1 MRRLDKHPRAV
12 AAAQV
17 AHHQVVLLPR
27 ELRVQ
32 RRHEGVVREA
42 DVAVL
47 PADRGVEGL
56 AVEALHHVSHFVEEH
71 QRDGE
76 VRARGRRGGGAE
88 GEELR
93 QRRAAHGAEARAR
106 GDGRGAAPA
115 RRPRARS
122 RQPAPAVRAERQ
134 CGADLGVAEW
144 AGGVALQGGRGRRRH
159 LTCAGDRRRAR
170 RRRHCGHRF
179 RAAGLVQGFAAVHAE
194 LRAGLVVAAAIGAG
208 HSVRCSREP
217 ISLGLPIYS
226 ANWRVERVDASFGA
240 CASEPRSAVI
250 VVAQRHDAT
259 FHAVRRT
266 SSCDVASWCRV
277 ALLALSLLAGRAEAQ
292 VDPSGPW
299 RTLHTEHFRIHFRP
313 AYRAVAEQE
322 AREAERAYRLLA
334 AELRAPRG
342 VIDLVLGDDV
352 DVANGA
358 TTVFPSSR
366 IYVMLPPPLG
376 DPGLQRFDSWLRLV
390 TVHELTHVFHLDRV
404 RGVWGVLQRVF
415 GRAPG
420 LFPNAFQPSWVIE
433 GLATYYES
441 KFTNGGRG
449 RGRWARAGGRYAG
462 RRARPGSLERAG
474 AAAVSGR
481 RPSSVPAR
489 RRQGSAAA
497 RRRGRAGLAGA
508 AAPPR
513 QRRRELRL
521 AGRHAG
527 GGAARLDVALAP
539 AQRSVSLASRWRVA
553 GGDARGAAG
562 AAARRRRP
570 PRRDP
575 LHARGG

>member
-170 RRRHCGHRF
+170 RRRHCGRRF

-277 ALLALSLLAGRAEAQ
+277 TLLALSLLAGRAEAQ
-292 VDPSGPW
+292 VDPSGHW

-376 DPGLQRFDSWLRLV
+376 G
-390 TVHELTHVFHLDRV
+390 RV
-404 RGVWGVLQRVF
+404 RGRFHTQLLAADLAGGASRSPTNAL
-415 GRAPG
+415 
-420 LFPNAFQPSWVIE
+420 LF
-433 GLATYYES
+433 T
-441 KFTNGGRG
+441 
-449 RGRWARAGGRYAG
+449 RWADGPVPYAY
-462 RRARPGSLERAG
+462 GSRFFHY
-474 AAAVSGR
+474 
-481 RPSSVPAR
+481 
-489 RRQGSAAA
+489 
-497 RRRGRAGLAGA
+497 LAGA
-508 AAPPR
+508 AGDSVVPRFVEATARQLIPFRVGRQLGRAAPG
-513 QRRRELRL
+513 RELREDWARATRPELPAGTPGDVL
-521 AGRHAG
+521 ARDLWSEPAPQLSPDGGRVAYQRDDG
-527 GGAARLDVALAP
+527 KEARQLVVVDVRDWRGVGGPPGDAPARVATVGGAP
-539 AQRSVSLASRWRVA
+539 
-553 GGDARGAAG
+553 GG
-562 AAARRRRP
+562 RP